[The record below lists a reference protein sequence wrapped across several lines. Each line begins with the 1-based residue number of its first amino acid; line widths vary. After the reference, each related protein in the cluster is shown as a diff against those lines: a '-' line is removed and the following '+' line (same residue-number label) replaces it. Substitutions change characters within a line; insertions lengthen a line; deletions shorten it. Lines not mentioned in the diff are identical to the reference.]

1 MSHAGLTASPQPWVS
16 PNVLHEM
23 GSYMRE
29 PDDFCQP
36 LRFGFAFRS
45 YLAIKERRLTELPI
59 YTRVQVVFST
69 SVCESFSFTC
79 SSTGHLLLESESSS
93 GRYVNM
99 CLVWPPVVL
108 PTGPSTKK
116 EAPRPHTHLKFVC
129 SAASPSTH
137 YGSTHLNL

>member
-1 MSHAGLTASPQPWVS
+1 MSHAGLTASPQPRVF
-16 PNVLHEM
+16 PNVLHQM

-59 YTRVQVVFST
+59 YTRVQVAFST

-79 SSTGHLLLESESSS
+79 FSTGHLMLESESSS

-108 PTGPSTKK
+108 PPVRRRK
-116 EAPRPHTHLKFVC
+116 PRDHTHLNFVC
-129 SAASPSTH
+129 FAPSPSTH
-137 YGSTHLNL
+137 SGSTHLNL